1 MMTTINNKK
10 SLNKTLKSILFGLA
24 AIITTGAI
32 VILPT
37 LYMAT
42 DGQRDTFTIC
52 SDDEYYSET
61 TYYYNEKDFNNHIK
75 SQTNEATT
83 TPATMRSNLTSG
95 DTQSDDKFVVG
106 VSKSV
111 WVEEKYDENGNTTD
125 SRLLKKAEID
135 SPDNYN
141 NNTLATA
148 ATVNNDKF
156 YGPVT
161 TAKHRLTIK
170 LTVFYDDSDSQY
182 DITATASWKAELV
195 WGWENDKAAEED
207 ADDVI
212 AITWGGDGNIEAVSD
227 SISGKYYED
236 AGDVQFAKEISESS
250 MGFAWVFREKSGF
263 WGKEMENATANVVL
277 ESKSNLGETTNVKMT
292 YVHTYQRISII
303 DKIEIGSDFNIIID
317 PTIEEYAWQIQLDIR
332 GLNY

>member
-1 MMTTINNKK
+1 MTTINNKK

-141 NNTLATA
+141 NNTLTTA
-148 ATVNNDKF
+148 ATVNNDKY

-161 TAKHRLTIK
+161 TAKHRLTIA

-212 AITWGGDGNIEAVSD
+212 AIAWGGDGKIKAVSN
-227 SISGKYYED
+227 SISGKYYEN
-236 AGDVQFAKEISESS
+236 AGDVQFAKEISDSYN
-250 MGFAWVFREKSGF
+250 GFIWLFREKSGF
-263 WGKEMENATANVVL
+263 WGKEMENATARVTL
-277 ESKSNLGETTNVKMT
+277 ETKDVSDNETSVKYT
-292 YVHTYQRISII
+292 YVHTYQRIELTGQVHFG
-303 DKIEIGSDFNIIID
+303 DDNTVKFDT
-317 PTIEEYAWQIQLDIR
+317 PTIAEYSWQVQLDIPCIV
-332 GLNY
+332 Y